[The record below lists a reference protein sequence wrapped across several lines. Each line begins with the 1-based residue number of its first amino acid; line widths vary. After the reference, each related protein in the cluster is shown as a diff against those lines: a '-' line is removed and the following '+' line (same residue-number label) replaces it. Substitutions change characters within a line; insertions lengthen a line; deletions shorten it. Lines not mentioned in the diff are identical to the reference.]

1 MVAIAAFLI
10 ILVIIFGLEN
20 VRSFIF
26 GTFGIVAWIAIIIL
40 GLGALV
46 LFGEW
51 CHKIGIEQ
59 KKEHE
64 EERKKKA
71 QEKAEFLKLK
81 TENPKEYKSIRRFNA
96 IMIGGLITFVVVFAV
111 LIVILIATHE

>member
-20 VRSFIF
+20 VRTFIF
-26 GTFGIVAWIAIIIL
+26 GTFGIVAWVAIIIL

-46 LFGEW
+46 IFGEW
-51 CHKIGIEQ
+51 CHKIGLEE
-59 KKEHE
+59 KKERE

-71 QEKAEFLKLK
+71 EEKAKFKA
-81 TENPKEYKSIRRFNA
+81 ENPKEYKSIRRFNA
-96 IMIGGLITFVVVFAV
+96 IMIGGLITFVVVMAV
-111 LIVILIATHE
+111 LIAILIATHE

>member
-26 GTFGIVAWIAIIIL
+26 GSFGIVAWIAIIIL

-46 LFGEW
+46 IFGEW
-51 CHKIGIEQ
+51 WHKTSQIEKKEAEKERQ
-59 KKEHE
+59 KKAE
-64 EERKKKA
+64 
-71 QEKAEFLKLK
+71 EKAKFKA
-81 TENPKEYKSIRRFNA
+81 ENPKEYKSIRRFN
-96 IMIGGLITFVVVFAV
+96 IVMIGGLVTFVLIFTGLIIA
-111 LIVILIATHE
+111 LIVTHK